1 MFRID
6 NTLVS
11 EEIIEKKFHCNIS
24 ACKGAC
30 CIEGEAG
37 APLDKQEA
45 ESLKKN
51 YDKISEYLSD
61 NANKIIKS
69 KGVFVTLDDG
79 SVETPLLNNKA
90 CVYVHYQLD
99 GILSCGIE
107 KAYNDGKIN
116 LKKPISCHLYPV
128 RIKEY
133 SEFTALNYHNWNICS
148 DACSLGA
155 ELKKPVF
162 EFVKEALI
170 RKFGNDWY
178 NSLEIISKK
187 LLKNK

>member
-1 MFRID
+1 MFRIE

-11 EEIIEKKFHCNIS
+11 EEIIEKYFHCNIS

-37 APLDKQEA
+37 APLEKQEA
-45 ESLKKN
+45 DKLENN
-51 YDKISEYLSD
+51 YNKISEYLSD

-69 KGVFVTLDDG
+69 KGSYIKLEDG
-79 SVETPLLNNKA
+79 NIETPLLNNKA
-90 CVYVHYQLD
+90 CVYVHYESN
-99 GILSCGIE
+99 GTLSCGVE
-107 KAYNDGKIN
+107 KAYKEKKIN
-116 LKKPISCHLYPV
+116 FNKPISCHLYPI

-133 SEFTALNYHNWNICS
+133 SEFTAVNYHNWSICS

-170 RKFGNDWY
+170 RKFGSDWY
-178 NSLEIISKK
+178 NSLEKISKK